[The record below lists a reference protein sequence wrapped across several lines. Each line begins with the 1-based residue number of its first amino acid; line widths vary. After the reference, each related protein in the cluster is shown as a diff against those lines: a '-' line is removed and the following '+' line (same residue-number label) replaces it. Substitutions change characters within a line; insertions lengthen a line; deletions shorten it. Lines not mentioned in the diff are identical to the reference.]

1 MGSAHIGG
9 SKRERRLMMHPL
21 FLLPAAT
28 FVLLIAVLGWNFLST
43 KRSQE
48 TGGKSSGIGGPND
61 PMA

>member
-1 MGSAHIGG
+1 
-9 SKRERRLMMHPL
+9 MMHPL